1 MKSWRN
7 PLWQVICV
15 ARTSLDFNECLLPIV
30 PERCWSFDIGRA
42 THRRWGRRLCSRGDV
57 LETLESIEVLP
68 SAARLISSLRDVGYS
83 FRGAVADL
91 VDNSIAANASHVSVT
106 MSWAGAKSYV
116 RIADNGEGMGPDRI
130 TEAMRFGSER
140 DYKIDD
146 LGKFGLGL
154 KTASLSQCKR
164 FLVSSR
170 PAGEGEAVYA
180 RRFDQ
185 DLIVERNAWIIE
197 SLPSTELPEEA
208 LEPLSSGTGTSV
220 VWTKLDR
227 VLGDHFQDTSSAR
240 NRFFDQAEELEKHLG
255 MIFHKFLEGTATSR
269 LGKKLEIDI
278 NGRRIAP
285 WNPFAPDEQ
294 ATRKIDD
301 DQFDIAGHGASGSVR
316 VTSWILPRKDEFS
329 SDKEFERL
337 SGPSKWNQQQGFYI
351 YRSDRMIQSG
361 GWSRLGAADEHTKQA
376 RVALEFFPQL
386 DPAFEIN
393 ISKMT
398 VALPAVLRDILKPR
412 MASLRGQAKRSY
424 GQAATK
430 RDSSGAVNSR
440 TTRDVQRDKLDVAP
454 PQQPRSAAGVVPARI
469 PQPGP
474 SYTEPVPW
482 PPAPAQP
489 TQRLF
494 RTRRAALEEAA
505 ESVAESEALTK
516 IMEALATHNPGVAHE
531 LGW

>member
-1 MKSWRN
+1 M
-7 PLWQVICV
+7 
-15 ARTSLDFNECLLPIV
+15 
-30 PERCWSFDIGRA
+30 
-42 THRRWGRRLCSRGDV
+42 

-91 VDNSIAANASHVSVT
+91 VDNSIAANASHVSIT
-106 MSWAGAKSYV
+106 MSWAGADSYV
-116 RIADNGEGMGPDRI
+116 RIADNGDGMRPDRI

-164 FLVSSR
+164 FLVTSKSLD
-170 PAGEGEAVYA
+170 ADENIFA
-180 RRFDQ
+180 RRFDH
-185 DLIVERNAWIIE
+185 DLILEKDAWIIE
-197 SLPSTELPEEA
+197 AIPAEELPVEA
-208 LEPLSSGTGTSV
+208 VEPLRSGTGTSV
-220 VWTKLDR
+220 IWSKLDR
-227 VLGDHFQDTSSAR
+227 VLGSHFQDTTNAR
-240 NRFFDQAEELEKHLG
+240 DRFFDQAEDLERHLG

-269 LGKKLEIDI
+269 SGQKLEIDI

-285 WNPFAPDEQ
+285 WNPFAPEEE
-294 ATRKIDD
+294 ATKRVSD
-301 DQFDIAGHGASGSVR
+301 DQFDVSGHGAAGSVR

-398 VALPAVLRDILKPR
+398 VTLPGVLRDILKPR
-412 MASLRGQAKRSY
+412 IAALRGQAKRSY
-424 GQAATK
+424 GEAAAK
-430 RDSSGAVNSR
+430 RDTPTLATSR
-440 TTRDVQRDKLDVAP
+440 TMRDVQRDKLDVAP
-454 PQQPRSAAGVVPARI
+454 PVQPRSAVDVVPARM
-469 PQPGP
+469 PQAGF
-474 SYTEPVPW
+474 SYSEPVPW
-482 PPAPAQP
+482 PPAPVQP
-489 TQRLF
+489 TEKLF
-494 RTRRAALEEAA
+494 RARRSSLEEAA
-505 ESVAESEALTK
+505 ESASESLALIK
-516 IMEALATHNPGVAHE
+516 IMDALATNNPGLAHE